1 MPYRI
6 QMDDDGILRID
17 FVDGVLEREEVDDF
31 VRDFHIHLD
40 AATPE
45 APLRTLTVAGQ
56 SGVKLS
62 SKVRKAFSDLN
73 GDPRLGKSATI
84 GVDRYT
90 RVLIGFVL
98 KATGRDNIR
107 FFETEA
113 QALAWLRE

>member
-6 QMDDDGILRID
+6 QMGDDGILRVD
-17 FVDGVLEREEVDDF
+17 FAGGSLERDEVDAF
-31 VRDFHIHLD
+31 IREFTVYLD

-45 APLRTLTVAGQ
+45 APLRMLTIANQ
-56 SGVKLS
+56 SGAKLS
-62 SKVRKAFSDLN
+62 SKTRKAFADLN
-73 GDPRLGKSATI
+73 SDPRLGKAATV

-90 RVLIGFVL
+90 RVLVGFVL

-107 FFETEA
+107 FFETEE

>member
-1 MPYRI
+1 MPYQI
-6 QMDDDGILRID
+6 QMGDDGILRVD
-17 FVDGVLEREEVDDF
+17 FGGGVLEREEVDDF
-31 VRDFHIHLD
+31 VQDFHVYLD

-45 APLRTLTVAGQ
+45 APLSTLTVAGQ
-56 SGVKLS
+56 SGIKLS

-73 GDPRLGKSATI
+73 GDPRLGKAATI

-98 KATGRDNIR
+98 KATKRDNIR
-107 FFETEA
+107 LFDTEE

>member
-1 MPYRI
+1 MPYQI
-6 QMDDDGILRID
+6 QMGDDGIVRID
-17 FVDGVLEREEVDDF
+17 FAGGVLEREEVDDF
-31 VRDFHIHLD
+31 VRDFHVYLD
-40 AATPE
+40 AATPK
-45 APLRTLTVAGQ
+45 APLCTLTAAGR

-73 GDPRLGKSATI
+73 NDPRLGKSATV

-107 FFETEA
+107 FFETEEE
-113 QALAWLRE
+113 ALAWLQE